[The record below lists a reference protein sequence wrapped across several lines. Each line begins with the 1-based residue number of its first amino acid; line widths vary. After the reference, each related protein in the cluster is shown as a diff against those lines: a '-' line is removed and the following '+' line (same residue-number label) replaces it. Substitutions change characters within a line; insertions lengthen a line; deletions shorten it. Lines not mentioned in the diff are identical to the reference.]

1 MNSPF
6 PGMDPYL
13 EDPENWR
20 GFHQLLA
27 SEIVSRLNAD
37 LGAKYYADLDVRTI
51 LQEVGIT
58 TTQTIYP
65 DVGVVDVMP
74 GFYSVE
80 TAGVKLK
87 APIRRRLLFPERM
100 RTRSVHIYLAE
111 NKELVT
117 VIEILSPANKTGAGL
132 QEYRLKRDQLVHS
145 RVHLVE
151 IDLLRAGQRPGTEVN
166 TPPLDAEYILLV
178 NRAQQ
183 GDERIS
189 EIWPIA
195 LNEPL
200 GYLPIPLLAPDPDIL
215 LDLDDIMQM
224 VYQRGAYNRRID
236 YHQPVP
242 LPRLRPAMQKWIQEH
257 T

>member
-1 MNSPF
+1 
-6 PGMDPYL
+6 
-13 EDPENWR
+13 
-20 GFHQLLA
+20 
-27 SEIVSRLNAD
+27 
-37 LGAKYYADLDVRTI
+37 
-51 LQEVGIT
+51 
-58 TTQTIYP
+58 
-65 DVGVVDVMP
+65 MP